1 MGLSADTEIVAADV
15 TVQVVIK
22 GALLTVFKEDTD
34 QTGSAH

>member
-1 MGLSADTEIVAADV
+1 MGLSAYAEIVAADV

-22 GALLTVFKEDTD
+22 GALLTVLKEDAD